1 MAEAIQFLVA
11 CVSGLLSD
19 SSIHGKIYEYSESG
33 LYFGVPLINLF
44 GWAVVGFVTI
54 ALFQQIDSTLAAEPT
69 LDRGVKLIECGVIL
83 YYLILVFSR
92 SMTFAVGELL
102 SGITGALL
110 YIPIT
115 WMVFIRYWQW
125 SAAHRRVSRG
135 ALL

>member
-33 LYFGVPLINLF
+33 LYFGVPFIKLF

-69 LDRGVKLIECGVIL
+69 LDRGVKLIQCGVIL

-92 SMTFAVGELL
+92 PMTFAIGELL
-102 SGITGALL
+102 PVITGALL
-110 YIPIT
+110 FIPIT
-115 WMVFIRYWQW
+115 WRVFTRYWQW
-125 SAAHRRVSRG
+125 AAAHRRVSRV
-135 ALL
+135 APS

>member
-1 MAEAIQFLVA
+1 MAEAIQSLVA
-11 CVSGLLSD
+11 CVSGMLSD
-19 SSIHGKIYEYSESG
+19 SSIHGKIYEYSEPG